1 MPQRRR
7 AGTENI
13 VLIYNELVR
22 YAIPG
27 LLIIDWNPSYS
38 CLYLATGSFYGVL
51 IYNIDFEHYGN
62 H

>member
-1 MPQRRR
+1 MLQSRR
-7 AGTENI
+7 AGTEDI
-13 VLIYNELVR
+13 VLIYNELVH

-27 LLIIDWNPSYS
+27 LLIIDRNPSYS

-51 IYNIDFEHYGN
+51 IYHIDFEHDGN